1 LLDSKFAAVLP
12 SRNIA
17 PVNVQL
23 QEESSSM
30 EWLNGVIALLS
41 MAAGV
46 LGLLVVLAPFLWV
59 TGNLPIR
66 HQRISDANYE

>member
-1 LLDSKFAAVLP
+1 
-12 SRNIA
+12 
-17 PVNVQL
+17 
-23 QEESSSM
+23 M

-46 LGLLVVLAPFLWV
+46 LDLLVVLAPFLWV
-59 TGNLPIR
+59 TGNLPNR